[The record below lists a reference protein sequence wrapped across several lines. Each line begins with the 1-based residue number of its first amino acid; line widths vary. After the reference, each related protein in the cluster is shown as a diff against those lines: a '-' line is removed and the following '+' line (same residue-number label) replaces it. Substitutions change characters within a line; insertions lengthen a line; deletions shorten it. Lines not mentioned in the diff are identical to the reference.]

1 MSWSSGVLQV
11 VDESLPSAATTLF
24 EQIQAEVPVYAG
36 ELSGAVI
43 PLAQEGI
50 EQALGRFGMRL
61 ADPGL
66 ADDPGW
72 RSVID
77 ELGRSAQRAGRSLEA
92 LLAAYRVGARL
103 AWREIST
110 AGAAAG
116 VEPEELYRLAEELF
130 IYIDQLSSVS
140 AAGYA
145 AEQAQ
150 AAGQRQQRRRSLV
163 ALLVESAVIE
173 PAVLADAARQ
183 AGWPVPAE
191 VAVVAVDR
199 DDVERIAGR
208 IDPMVLA
215 GAGGVLLVPDPMARG
230 RIDAVQRAV
239 ASDGARAA
247 LGPVVT
253 VQDARVSWARAER
266 ALLLLREGLLSA
278 DDGLVRADDVLL
290 ELLLHRDERLLAD
303 IATRTLRG
311 LNELAPKTRE
321 RLLETLRAFLDHE
334 GRMDPTAHA
343 LGVHPQTVR
352 YRVTQLREL
361 LGRTLEEPD
370 GRLLLSLALRVRAPA
385 APPLARPRLE
395 DRAMTSRAVG
405 GQGSS

>member
-1 MSWSSGVLQV
+1 MQWSPEVLRLVEQR
-11 VDESLPSAATTLF
+11 LPGAASTLL
-24 EQIQAEVPVYAG
+24 EQIQVEVPVYAG
-36 ELSGAVI
+36 ELGGDVV
-43 PLAQEGI
+43 PLAQEGV
-50 EQALGRFGMRL
+50 EQALGRFAIRL
-61 ADPGL
+61 AEPDL
-66 ADDPGW
+66 VDDPSW

-103 AWREIST
+103 AWREISV

-116 VEPEELYRLAEELF
+116 VDPEELYRLAEELF

-150 AAGQRQQRRRSLV
+150 TAGQRQQRRRALV
-163 ALLVESAVIE
+163 ALLVESPLVE
-173 PAVLADAARQ
+173 PAVLLDAARA
-183 AGWPVPAE
+183 AGWPMPGE

-208 IDPMVLA
+208 IDPLVLA

-239 ASDGARAA
+239 ADDGAVAA
-247 LGPVVT
+247 LGPVVGIEE
-253 VQDARVSWARAER
+253 ARVSAVRAER
-266 ALLLLREGLLSA
+266 ALLLLREGVLAA
-278 DDGLVRADDVLL
+278 DDRLLRTDDVLL

-303 IATRTLRG
+303 VAARSLRG
-311 LNELAPKTRE
+311 LNEVAPKTRR

-352 YRVTQLREL
+352 YRVAQLREL
-361 LGRTLEEPD
+361 LGASLEDPD
-370 GRLLLSLALRVRAPA
+370 ARLLLALALRMR
-385 APPLARPRLE
+385 
-395 DRAMTSRAVG
+395 
-405 GQGSS
+405 